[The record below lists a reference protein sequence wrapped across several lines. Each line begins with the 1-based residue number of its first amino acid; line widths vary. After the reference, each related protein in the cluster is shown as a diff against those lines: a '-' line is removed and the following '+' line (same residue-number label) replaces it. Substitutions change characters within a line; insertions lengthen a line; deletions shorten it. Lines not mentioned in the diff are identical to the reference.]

1 MTFVKALILLSAAAF
16 SSTALAELSL
26 SEQYDTV
33 EELMYAHQDY
43 DPSNNTFEM
52 LDSDK
57 PHYRLSK
64 LAFASEPESV
74 TYYENWRAAIYG
86 VYNVFAHTSI
96 EKVTVTATPLEIPS
110 FQQRDQTTL
119 LDDESVTLEMNR
131 EQAFDVL
138 ASLIDIDSLSDV
150 KVSAEYG
157 YQWSE
162 EFITVYYEDRQP
174 GLDALISELN
184 RYCRGKCE

>member
-16 SSTALAELSL
+16 SSMALAEL

-86 VYNVFAHTSI
+86 VYNVFAHTPI
-96 EKVTVTATPLEIPS
+96 EQVTVTATPLEIPG

-119 LDDESVTLEMNR
+119 LDDESVTLEINR

-138 ASLIDIDSLSDV
+138 AGLIDIDSLSDV
-150 KVSAEYG
+150 KVSTEYG

-162 EFITVYYEDRQP
+162 DFITVYYEDRQP
-174 GLDALISELN
+174 GLDALIAELAQ
-184 RYCRGKCE
+184 YCVDSCR